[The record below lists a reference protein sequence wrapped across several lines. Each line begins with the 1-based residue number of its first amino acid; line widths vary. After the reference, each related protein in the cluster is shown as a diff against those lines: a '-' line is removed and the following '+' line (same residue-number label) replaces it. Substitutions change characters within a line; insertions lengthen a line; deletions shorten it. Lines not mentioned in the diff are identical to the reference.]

1 MIEVHLH
8 TILQPITE
16 AGVMRK
22 VNLELPPGTTLA
34 VILDILNIKF
44 PADGLILI
52 INGRVAG
59 LTDVLSDGDIVH
71 IIPAISGG

>member
-8 TILQPITE
+8 TILQLITE
-16 AGVMRK
+16 AGVTRK